1 MYLHHTCPVQ
11 QQNHPASPHPRPNH
25 QIVSAGNEATVTH
38 WTRPG
43 LVPSARVTISDLPSV
58 FAVNARA
65 GPPQG
70 DGVTV
75 YAGRSDAVSVFINP
89 ENKAFDLK
97 FR

>member
-1 MYLHHTCPVQ
+1 MLTSHHKQ
-11 QQNHPASPHPRPNH
+11 HNHQ

-38 WTRPG
+38 WTRPA
-43 LVPSARVTISDLPSV
+43 LAAAARVTTDLPSI
-58 FAVNARA
+58 FSVNARA

-75 YAGRSDAVSVFINP
+75 YAGCKDYVSVFINP
-89 ENKAFDLK
+89 ESRAFNLK